1 MRVSVRLSLPLP
13 PGDDIASQLA
23 GGGGERPSLSTPRL
37 LAAVGLAEFAG
48 DLTPAATAAMGDGE
62 AAAAQRRLIASVM
75 SLQPFL
81 RDVGPSSAAAAAAAA
96 AGAAPPLPQQE
107 LERERRSVAVLQ
119 AQCQALL
126 GTTMPTSAAE
136 DEALLASGEQLGVR
150 RQAAVAARL
159 EAKRLIRA
167 AADALQRYADTLR

>member
-1 MRVSVRLSLPLP
+1 MRTSWPLP
-13 PGDDIASQLA
+13 PGDDVASQLA
-23 GGGGERPSLSTPRL
+23 GGGGERPSLSAPRL

-81 RDVGPSSAAAAAAAA
+81 RDVGPSSVAAAAAAA
-96 AGAAPPLPQQE
+96 AGAAPPLAQAE
-107 LERERRSVAVLQ
+107 LERERQSVAALQ

-126 GTTMPTSAAE
+126 GRMPTTAAE

-159 EAKRLIRA
+159 EGKRLILA
-167 AADALQRYADTLR
+167 AADALQQYAHTLR